1 MNDQYPLQRLGSAG
15 NIFSGIA
22 SGTPSTPGQPIMTS
36 PALVGAQTLA
46 SIYGTLN
53 PPRPKVAA
61 GGLMSLLQVI
71 GA

>member
-1 MNDQYPLQRLGSAG
+1 MNETYPLQRLGAAQ

-22 SGTPSTPGQPIMTS
+22 TGTPSQPGQPIMTS
-36 PALVGAQTLA
+36 PALSGLQTLA

-61 GGLMSLLQVI
+61 G
-71 GA
+71 